1 MDEVAQGFTA
11 NNQFMGC
18 ILVARGDEVLISRG
32 YGSANLEWR
41 IANTPATRFRLA
53 SITKQFTA
61 ASILLLEERGKLKL
75 DDPIGNYLPDV
86 PAAWEKI
93 TFFHLLTHTS
103 GIGDLNSFPE
113 LAPVKL
119 VHSTPE
125 SLVGKIRDKPLLFA
139 PGAGYRYSNPGYIL
153 LGYLLERITGES
165 YATFVRKN
173 LFDPLGMIDSG
184 YDANAEILARRAA
197 GYTRGRTGLANAP
210 FIDMSVPFAAG
221 GLYSTTED
229 LLKWER
235 GLFGGRVLSA
245 ESWRQMTTPH
255 QGGYGLGVVV
265 GTGNGRRLISHQGSI
280 EGFNTYLG
288 YYPDEQVTVVVL
300 GNLAGQAPEALG
312 YYLGELAHHAS
323 VRLPWERKEIT
334 MSPPDLQPYV
344 GTYVMENGERNQV
357 TLEGDH
363 LAAQITGRPKFQLL
377 PEAPDRFFLKELDR
391 QYEFGRD
398 AGGAVTTMVLR
409 QGATALS
416 ARRQ

>member
-210 FIDMSVPFAAG
+210 FIF
-221 GLYSTTED
+221 
-229 LLKWER
+229 
-235 GLFGGRVLSA
+235 
-245 ESWRQMTTPH
+245 
-255 QGGYGLGVVV
+255 
-265 GTGNGRRLISHQGSI
+265 LILC
-280 EGFNTYLG
+280 F
-288 YYPDEQVTVVVL
+288 
-300 GNLAGQAPEALG
+300 
-312 YYLGELAHHAS
+312 
-323 VRLPWERKEIT
+323 RPW
-334 MSPPDLQPYV
+334 L
-344 GTYVMENGERNQV
+344 
-357 TLEGDH
+357 
-363 LAAQITGRPKFQLL
+363 
-377 PEAPDRFFLKELDR
+377 
-391 QYEFGRD
+391 
-398 AGGAVTTMVLR
+398 
-409 QGATALS
+409 
-416 ARRQ
+416 